1 MVYRT
6 REKLIEVARQL
17 FVNKGVENTTMS
29 DIANASEKGRR
40 TLYTYFKSKH
50 EIYEATIERDSE
62 YMVEGLRKVVASAT
76 TPQDKLE
83 AFLRHRLDIFEVQH
97 QHIHGVNINSLLHLD
112 FNRIERV
119 RKLAVKKEK
128 EILRAILSEG
138 ERDGSFDSVQV
149 ALFMPA
155 IQLLLQGVDVSIAR
169 NNFETIDL
177 KEETYKEDIIK
188 FIINSLINH
197 KQITK

>member
-17 FVNKGVENTTMS
+17 FANKGVENTTMS

-62 YMVEGLRKVVASAT
+62 HIVEKLRAVVDSAP
-76 TPQDKLE
+76 TPSRKLE
-83 AFLRHRLDIFEVQH
+83 EFLRHRLNVFDAQRQQV
-97 QHIHGVNINSLLHLD
+97 HGVNINSILHLD

-119 RKLAVKKEK
+119 RKLAIRKEK
-128 EILRAILSEG
+128 EILRNILSEG
-138 ERDGSFDSVQV
+138 VNDGSFDPHQAILV
-149 ALFMPA
+149 MPA
-155 IQLLLQGVDVSIAR
+155 IQLMLQGVDVSIAR
-169 NNFETIDL
+169 NNFVTIDL
-177 KEETYKEDIIK
+177 KEETYKDDIIK
-188 FIINSLINH
+188 FTINSLINH
-197 KQITK
+197 KSH